1 MRKNRIILT
10 VVAAMSVLAL
20 VGGCT
25 PYVEKKR
32 AAKMRW
38 EKVSAQA
45 KVKVAKDLFTNGRY
59 EDALSTVRE
68 CLASDPELAEG
79 HLLLGKIHYVNG
91 RFVQSQ
97 SSLIQAVGYDDQLD
111 QGWYWLGEIAQQ
123 EKMPIQALEYFDR
136 AIVLMPLNTNYIIA
150 VVESYAAQG
159 RYQDALDLLE
169 RKMQLLPGNVTLK
182 VTSADILQRLGQI
195 TEATSMY
202 NYALLL
208 DSTNTDIAESLGYCY
223 ISLEKWNDAARMFE
237 RVSSEATGDKK
248 TACTELLALCSM
260 NSGQYGRAVGYYN
273 KLSIEQRDN
282 EELWLK
288 MGQAALGADAPNRAA
303 TCAKRALDLR
313 PGWADAI
320 ALRGCAQYLSNDYDS
335 AIQTFSRITRN
346 EEMGG
351 FAWLMSGRC
360 YQQLG
365 QDALAD
371 KAYENA
377 SRLNP
382 QSKLISLIS
391 RNR

>member
-1 MRKNRIILT
+1 MALSI
-10 VVAAMSVLAL
+10 LAL
-20 VGGCT
+20 LGGCT

-32 AAKMRW
+32 AAKMKW

-45 KVKVAKDLFTNGRY
+45 KVKVAKDLFSNGRY
-59 EDALSTVRE
+59 EDAHSTVRE

-79 HLLLGKIHYVNG
+79 HLLMGKIHYVNG

-97 SSLIQAVGYDDQLD
+97 SSLIQAVGYDEELD

-136 AIVLMPLNTNYIIA
+136 AITLMPLKPGYIIA

-159 RYQDALDLLE
+159 RYQEALDLLE

-182 VTSADILQRLGQI
+182 VTTADILQRLGQI
-195 TEATSMY
+195 TEAASMY
-202 NYALLL
+202 DHALLL
-208 DSTNTDIAESLGYCY
+208 DSSNVDIAESLGYCY
-223 ISLEKWNDAARMFE
+223 ISLENWNEAGRMFE
-237 RVSSEATGDKK
+237 RVSGEATGDKK
-248 TACTELLALCSM
+248 TACLELLALCSM
-260 NSGQYGRAVGYYN
+260 NSGDYGKAVGYYN
-273 KLSIEQRDN
+273 KLSVDQREN

-288 MGQAALGADAPNRAA
+288 MGQAALGANAPNRAA
-303 TCAKRALDLR
+303 TCARRALDLR

-320 ALRGCAQYLSNDYDS
+320 ALHGCAQYLNNDYDS
-335 AIQTFSRITRN
+335 AIGTFSRITRN
-346 EEMGG
+346 KEMGG

-365 QDALAD
+365 QHALAD

-377 SRLNP
+377 SQLNP
-382 QSKLISLIS
+382 QSELVSLIS
-391 RNR
+391 KNR